1 MYHSPQS
8 TTLPKINTCSHC
20 NVIPIWFYT
29 VNNLSLANSYNC
41 LNPLYSAFAPV
52 SVCVP
57 VYVRSPTPI
66 YIEWSGMG
74 EEIADSSTQGEV
86 PLLHLPFNVEKD
98 STSLTVSFRK
108 SVKTKLILFMLILTS
123 KAWVNYQVGRRNVP
137 SYKAIPVYGQPS
149 VTSMGVSVVICAQKR
164 LRSHIILFWGKI

>member
-74 EEIADSSTQGEV
+74 EEIADSSTQGEDSVFQGIGQNKTNTLQKISCWYWHSRLESTIRLVGEMFPPIKQSQFTDNHQLRRWESQWSFV
-86 PLLHLPFNVEKD
+86 P
-98 STSLTVSFRK
+98 
-108 SVKTKLILFMLILTS
+108 
-123 KAWVNYQVGRRNVP
+123 RRDFDH
-137 SYKAIPVYGQPS
+137 
-149 VTSMGVSVVICAQKR
+149 T
-164 LRSHIILFWGKI
+164 